1 MKKIKCQL
9 SFLLAV
15 TAGLTSFAQLKMPAT
30 NNDLRTNLEKVIAD
44 FPHQLSSLKGDTI
57 EINAQSIEFA
67 SLLDFKMAPENSVT
81 QYNSTKPI
89 YSWHAALLTTEDF
102 DEAVKKYKWLY
113 QQLKAMTIKIDGGY
127 TFTLNGDYDQPS
139 ESKKFSSSI
148 FKMTPNAVNM
158 PKLKIEASLL
168 FEFPEWKVSLL
179 VYEKEREDKDR
190 GDVNGD

>member
-1 MKKIKCQL
+1 
-9 SFLLAV
+9 
-15 TAGLTSFAQLKMPAT
+15 
-30 NNDLRTNLEKVIAD
+30 
-44 FPHQLSSLKGDTI
+44 
-57 EINAQSIEFA
+57 
-67 SLLDFKMAPENSVT
+67 MAPENWVT

-89 YSWHAALLTTEDF
+89 YSWHAAFLTTEDF

-127 TFTLNGDYDQPS
+127 SFTLNGDYDQPT

-179 VYEKEREDKDR
+179 VYEKEREDKER